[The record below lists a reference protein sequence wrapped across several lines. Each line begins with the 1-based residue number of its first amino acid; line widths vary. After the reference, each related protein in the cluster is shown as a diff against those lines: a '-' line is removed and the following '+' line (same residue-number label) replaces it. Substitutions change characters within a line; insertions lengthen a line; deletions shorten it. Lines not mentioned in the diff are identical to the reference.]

1 MLPNSS
7 IRSINKGREH
17 MIKETTILN
26 KIADYLLQ
34 EKLITAGE
42 KLELTKLIQQR
53 HEL

>member
-1 MLPNSS
+1 MFSNLHKQVED
-7 IRSINKGREH
+7 KGCEH
-17 MIKETTILN
+17 MIKEKKILK

-34 EKLITAGE
+34 EELITVSE